1 MLPKPLPEVWEKV
14 GAMGDVMP
22 FGSGD
27 EVGHDVGHEVVSPS
41 LPRFALGK
49 PFGKGHAGTAVGK
62 GEARYSPPV
71 AGDHRGARRAI
82 RSPRLP
88 PPPLV
93 VALHHQ
99 VRLQCQAQGRGSR
112 RQRAATEWMKEDRQR
127 NLQHLFLGFGPSP
140 RTKGEAM
147 RRSSDRA
154 RLAVTRGSACWS
166 EVLDAKRKQA
176 DQQVAAR
183 QKAKEHNTDPERA
196 EGSGKARYKER
207 R

>member
-88 PPPLV
+88 SP
-93 VALHHQ
+93 
-99 VRLQCQAQGRGSR
+99 GRRSPSSSATAVPGTGAREQEAEGSDRVDER
-112 RQRAATEWMKEDRQR
+112 RQAEEFAAPVPWIRAE
-127 NLQHLFLGFGPSP
+127 PSNE
-140 RTKGEAM
+140 GEAM